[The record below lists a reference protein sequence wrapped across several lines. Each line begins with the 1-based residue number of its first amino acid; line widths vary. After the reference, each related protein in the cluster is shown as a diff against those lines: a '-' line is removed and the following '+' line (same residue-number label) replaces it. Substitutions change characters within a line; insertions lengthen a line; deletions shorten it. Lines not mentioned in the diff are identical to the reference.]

1 MMSQLSLARPVGSG
15 VRVPGGLPP
24 VAPGLAA
31 AVSSCQS
38 RVTVTGTD
46 QLEYMILSGHCKPAM
61 PRRRP
66 ESGSS
71 SSCRI
76 GLPENMIITTEIPR
90 QITVSVDPSRKP
102 SLRL

>member
-46 QLEYMILSGHCKPAM
+46 QLEYMILSGHC
-61 PRRRP
+61 RP
-66 ESGSS
+66 GHAAAAA
-71 SSCRI
+71 RI
-76 GLPENMIITTEIPR
+76 WVKFVL
-90 QITVSVDPSRKP
+90 PSRTAGK
-102 SLRL
+102 